1 MWMIKNNY
9 EKDKIRYGE
18 HGKMPRFQIY
28 LRKYQISKGK
38 VGRLICKFLF
48 AYYRRRNLVDM
59 SIETKIG
66 GGLYIGHPYGIT
78 INPQAVIG
86 EKCNIHKGVTIGQE
100 NRGKRKG
107 TPVIGDEVWIG
118 INATIVGK
126 ILIGSDVLIAPNKF
140 VNKDIPDH
148 SVVFGNPCVIIPN
161 TKATEEYICNKA

>member
-1 MWMIKNNY
+1 MFDDRRENFIQKAIYDFEMVLR
-9 EKDKIRYGE
+9 EQMDRVDRMKD
-18 HGKMPRFQIY
+18 
-28 LRKYQISKGK
+28 
-38 VGRLICKFLF
+38 
-48 AYYRRRNLVDM
+48 
-59 SIETKIG
+59 G
-66 GGLYIGHPYGIT
+66 GDCPYCD
-78 INPQAVIG
+78 IN
-86 EKCNIHKGVTIGQE
+86 KGVTIGQE

-126 ILIGSDVLIAPNKF
+126 VSIGSDVLIAPNTF

>member
-1 MWMIKNNY
+1 MVKNNF

-18 HGKMPRFQIY
+18 HGKMPKFQIY
-28 LRKYQISKGK
+28 LRKYQMAKGR
-38 VGRLICKFLF
+38 GSRLICKFLF

-59 SIETKIG
+59 SIETS
-66 GGLYIGHPYGIT
+66 
-78 INPQAVIG
+78 IG
-86 EKCNIHKGVTIGQE
+86 ENCNIHKGVTIGQE

-126 ILIGSDVLIAPNKF
+126 ISIGSDVLIAPNTF